1 MPLTLTDFAVVL
13 PQDRHRLAGWTEM
26 AEAQWSAPAATGPA
40 GYRRDVY
47 GEVIAL
53 MFAPTGTDPLTLI
66 AGAAF
71 EEAAFPCAGLET
83 QADLALGAVK
93 SLPAAAAPDLLLYAA
108 SSVDERIF
116 RSSVGWIASETG
128 SCRVPHFAVGQ
139 LHGAAL
145 AGGLAIVEAMLDAGD
160 DTLLGIGE
168 GGDIAA
174 PPRSAVF
181 VAAEKWPLPCPR
193 HFMAGSVLGDA
204 AVALRATTAIDVPG
218 LRLLSVANRSFA
230 SFACVVAGTVSVD
243 AEALENAVVTTIQGL
258 LDRVDPCDIY
268 MMPSAFGRAFDDRIA
283 IKCGMRRVE
292 PGGESNFA
300 AIDYGAAS
308 VPMELAKV
316 LDAVRNGDICG
327 GMRICAWG
335 ASFSGAVGAV
345 LVASAAAAAA

>member
-13 PQDRHRLAGWTEM
+13 PHDRHRLADWTEM
-26 AEAQWSAPAATGPA
+26 AAARVAAPSATGTD

-53 MFAPTGTDPLTLI
+53 MFAPTGTDPLALI

-71 EEAAFPCAGLET
+71 GEAAFPCAGPET
-83 QADLALGAVK
+83 QADLALGAVR
-93 SLPAAAAPDLLLYAA
+93 SLPAAAAPDVLLYAA

-128 SCRVPHFAVGQ
+128 SSRVPHFAVGQ

-168 GGDIAA
+168 GGDLAV

-193 HFMAGSVLGDA
+193 NFLAGSVLGDA
-204 AVALRATTAIDVPG
+204 AVALRATTAIDAPG

-230 SFACVVAGTVSVD
+230 SFACVVAGAVAID
-243 AEALENAVVTTIQGL
+243 AEALENAAVTTIRGL
-258 LDRVDPCDIY
+258 LDRVDPCDIHLI
-268 MMPSAFGRAFDDRIA
+268 PSAFGRAFDDRIA
-283 IKCGMRRVE
+283 IKCGLRLVE
-292 PGGESNFA
+292 PRGESNLA

-316 LDAVRNGDICG
+316 LDAVRKGDLRG
-327 GMRICAWG
+327 SMRICAWG

-345 LVASAAAAAA
+345 LVASMAAAT